1 HIQDFWGDELTRGA
15 AQSADG
21 KAAYVQLELAGN
33 PGETLGNESVAAIQ
47 HIVGQTPAPPGVKAY
62 VTGPAA
68 IVTDMSHSGDRTLA
82 TITAVSVAVIFI
94 MLLLVYRSVITVI
107 LLLLVVGMELIV
119 ARGIV
124 AFLGHHGIIG
134 LTTFA
139 VNLLVSLCIATGTDY
154 GIFF

>member
-1 HIQDFWGDELTRGA
+1 NHINKDFQQFNSGSVAMIVLEGQQPLGDDAHKYYDRLILQLKDDPKHVQHIQDFWGDELTRGA

-33 PGETLGNESVAAIQ
+33 PGETWGNESVAAIQ
-47 HIVGQTPAPPGVKAY
+47 QIVGQTPAPPGVKAY

-94 MLLLVYRSVITVI
+94 MLLLVYRS
-107 LLLLVVGMELIV
+107 
-119 ARGIV
+119 
-124 AFLGHHGIIG
+124 
-134 LTTFA
+134 
-139 VNLLVSLCIATGTDY
+139 
-154 GIFF
+154 